1 MVRTAR
7 KPGPPTVVFGVY
19 GQGEASIES
28 MTALLDDY
36 IEGLG
41 GEEGVTPKFVIPI
54 SKAETTATIQDLVT
68 YIEDAGY
75 TYEGLFVDPFG
86 RTKVLKEIG
95 DGATKTTKIDDVGD
109 ALADRLGKASEA
121 RLLFLW
127 ADDADGNPLEED
139 QAVLFKCMD
148 EGVVALDLTGGLEEI
163 PNEEPS
169 ESAEDE
175 DAEVDTGEDEAA
187 DDAESEYDGPGFDEV
202 EGWPV
207 RKVRSFALDEEMHG
221 SRVLTSDE
229 TSEMTKEE
237 ILAHFF
243 PEEYEGDEE
252 EEPAPAPKKA
262 TRSTPSTAAAGP
274 ARDSK
279 TRARQV
285 REDAEEETGEEVT
298 RPAARKAAAAAKK
311 TAAAPATGAARV
323 RAQKA
328 EDAKEAE
335 RVFDRLEKGR
345 TGNDEAQANPL
356 LEMVREFADEFA
368 DIIIDRI
375 AERVKAEPEDS
386 AVRKEIAPTR
396 PPGRPRADGKAP
408 VRSRR

>member
-1 MVRTAR
+1 MARTAR

-41 GEEGVTPKFVIPI
+41 GEGEITPKFVIPI

-68 YIEDAGY
+68 YIEEAGY

-86 RTKVLKEIG
+86 RIKVLKEIG
-95 DGATKTTKIDDVGD
+95 EGATKTTKVDDIGD
-109 ALADRLGKASEA
+109 ALADRLGKATEA

-139 QAVLFKCMD
+139 QEVLFKSMD

-187 DDAESEYDGPGFDEV
+187 ESEYDGPGFEEV
-202 EGWPV
+202 DSWPV

-221 SRVLTSDE
+221 TRVLTSDQ
-229 TSEMTKEE
+229 TSDMTKDE

-243 PEEYEGDEE
+243 PEEFDGGE

-262 TRSTPSTAAAGP
+262 ARSTPSTSAAGP

-285 REDAEEETGEEVT
+285 REDKEEETEEEVT

-328 EDAKEAE
+328 EDAEEAE
-335 RVFDRLEKGR
+335 KVFDRLEKGR
-345 TGNDEAQANPL
+345 TGNDEAQADPFLATIEMYGDL
-356 LEMVREFADEFA
+356 LA